1 MSRKFFV
8 AFALICL
15 SCGRQPVS
23 FDAPPAEPILIA
35 NPIANPI
42 ANDFATSS
50 EPISDIPS
58 NRETKAVL
66 DELAG
71 IVARVDKAA
80 NEASDETATYDFEGK
95 VVRIFDGD
103 TIEVLVDE
111 KPVRVRLHGI
121 DAPERGQDYSTKAR
135 TAISKKVFQKVVSV
149 RKTDTDRYGR
159 TVGVVYLDDE
169 DVNLWLLSQGW
180 AWHYKHYDSNKKYA
194 AAIAHNPLFRLGRP
208 TGLHG
213 PDR

>member
-1 MSRKFFV
+1 MPRKFFV
-8 AFALICL
+8 AFALTCL
-15 SCGRQPVS
+15 SFGRQPVF
-23 FDAPPAEPILIA
+23 FDASPAEPIF
-35 NPIANPI
+35 IANPI
-42 ANDFATSS
+42 ANDSATSS
-50 EPISDIPS
+50 EPVSDIPI

-111 KPVRVRLHGI
+111 KPVRVRLHRI

-135 TAISKKVFQKVVSV
+135 TAISKKVFQKVVSI

-159 TVGVVYLDDE
+159 TVGVVYLDE

-180 AWHYKHYDSNKKYA
+180 AWRYKHYDSNKKYA